1 MRRIL
6 LGLTALL
13 AVVGVVAGTAMAA
26 KRPPHPTTAANGKK
40 VWICHRTHSTKNPY
54 VAIRIPAK
62 QLANLN
68 GHGAPQM
75 ADLVNP
81 TATATSPVP
90 QTRSAAHAFCRSLGL
105 LSPTRGGQSMTGTLT
120 AATGA
125 MVAGSD
131 LSVRLRLGQA
141 QICVSVTITS
151 TTTPASPVTVTAIS
165 LTQGTTTT
173 NLSGFTS
180 ALPTNATSPAHLAT
194 CAALSRP
201 TVLSI
206 LKGTTSTTLT
216 ITTSAGNLTATL
228 S

>member
-1 MRRIL
+1 MRRIC

-13 AVVGVVAGTAMAA
+13 AVVGVVAGTAVAA
-26 KRPPHPTTAANGKK
+26 KKPPHPTTAAK
-40 VWICHRTHSTKNPY
+40 P
-54 VAIRIPAK
+54 
-62 QLANLN
+62 
-68 GHGAPQM
+68 
-75 ADLVNP
+75 VN
-81 TATATSPVP
+81 
-90 QTRSAAHAFCRSLGL
+90 
-105 LSPTRGGQSMTGTLT
+105 
-120 AATGA
+120 
-125 MVAGSD
+125 
-131 LSVRLRLGQA
+131 
-141 QICVSVTITS
+141 
-151 TTTPASPVTVTAIS
+151 VTAIS

-194 CAALSRP
+194 CTALSRP